1 MGLRTDFTSR
11 VLGQYSERSA
21 GVIAASAGGLAK
33 QSGHPAFDG
42 LRLGERHT
50 ASVAALF
57 LDLSNFTGRSFWD
70 DADDVATLAD
80 AILGG
85 FTEVVTRL
93 NDHVLGLR
101 GDGLFAGFGPGIN
114 NESVALAGLAAAA
127 ALDAT
132 ENYLNPSLQQMGIH
146 PVSARAGIDFGQLT
160 FVRTGNEQTSEINV
174 VGFAAN
180 LAAKAEKIANA
191 WEVVVGQGFADHVAN
206 PDLIPRRD
214 VKVFERNGERRRYP
228 IYDLRWRRLLPE
240 LDGVVSDLSRTNSIY
255 AGSHQ

>member
-1 MGLRTDFTSR
+1 
-11 VLGQYSERSA
+11 
-21 GVIAASAGGLAK
+21 
-33 QSGHPAFDG
+33 
-42 LRLGERHT
+42 
-50 ASVAALF
+50 
-57 LDLSNFTGRSFWD
+57 
-70 DADDVATLAD
+70 
-80 AILGG
+80 
-85 FTEVVTRL
+85 
-93 NDHVLGLR
+93 
-101 GDGLFAGFGPGIN
+101 
-114 NESVALAGLAAAA
+114 
-127 ALDAT
+127 
-132 ENYLNPSLQQMGIH
+132 MGIH